1 MRNEYTTGNKNMID
15 QLFDQYNKKTFSFV
29 FRLTGDSDQSKDI
42 VQETFI
48 KVYKI
53 LMSGSVIQNQKAMI
67 FKIAYNIFID
77 KFRKNKNIINNNSFL
92 ERRQNE
98 MLNPEENYLNTESRE
113 LLTKG
118 IRRMKRKEQVLLE
131 LYAEDFSYKEMAEII
146 DMNPNSVGKTL
157 ARTIDKLYKNVKT
170 GD

>member
-157 ARTIDKLYKNVKT
+157 ARTIDKLYKNVKI

>member
-1 MRNEYTTGNKNMID
+1 MID

-157 ARTIDKLYKNVKT
+157 ARTIDKLYKNVKI

>member
-1 MRNEYTTGNKNMID
+1 MID

-67 FKIAYNIFID
+67 FKIAYNLFID

-157 ARTIDKLYKNVKT
+157 ARTIDKLYKNVKI